1 MKQELREHG
10 KIVIGIVQ
18 VTLLGLLALV
28 GIRAVRA
35 VRRLG
40 GRHDGTVRVHQQG
53 YGEERTS

>member
-1 MKQELREHG
+1 VNQNLREHG

-18 VTLLGLLALV
+18 ATLLGLLALV

-40 GRHDGTVRVHQQG
+40 GRHDGTFRVHQQG
-53 YGEERTS
+53 HGEERTS